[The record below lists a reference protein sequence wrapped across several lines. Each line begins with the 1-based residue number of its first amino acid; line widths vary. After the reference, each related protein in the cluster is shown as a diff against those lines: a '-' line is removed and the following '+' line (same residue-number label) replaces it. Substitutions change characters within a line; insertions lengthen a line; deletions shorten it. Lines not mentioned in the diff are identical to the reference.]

1 MFFKTFDT
9 QTIHG
14 ARWGIVQWHGIQV
27 CAVHIGVLSLE
38 GYVFFSRKV
47 FYSRVE
53 NDYIRHM
60 THTDFL
66 NNDKA
71 PELECFLGGGGV
83 FAV

>member
-1 MFFKTFDT
+1 MAPD
-9 QTIHG
+9 G
-14 ARWGIVQWHGIQV
+14 GSSNGMVYRY
-27 CAVHIGVLSLE
+27 VLSTSVCFPWK
-38 GYVFFSRKV
+38 GMFFFSRKV

-71 PELECFLGGGGV
+71 PELECFFGGGGV
-83 FAV
+83 FVV

>member
-1 MFFKTFDT
+1 MAWYTGMCCPHRCAFP
-9 QTIHG
+9 G
-14 ARWGIVQWHGIQV
+14 RV
-27 CAVHIGVLSLE
+27 CF
-38 GYVFFSRKV
+38 FFSRKV
-47 FYSRVE
+47 FHSRVE

-83 FAV
+83 FVV

>member
-1 MFFKTFDT
+1 MAWYTGMCCPHRCAFPGRVCFFFKKS
-9 QTIHG
+9 
-14 ARWGIVQWHGIQV
+14 V
-27 CAVHIGVLSLE
+27 
-38 GYVFFSRKV
+38 
-47 FYSRVE
+47 YSRVE

-83 FAV
+83 FVV